1 MLSAHRRPDPFG
13 RKHQGPRRQ
22 EDDGLTSS
30 PSVDTRRRFRY
41 FWVSGIT
48 DVGNF
53 PGTLDVIAVNMKRDL
68 PNEDGRTF

>member
-1 MLSAHRRPDPFG
+1 
-13 RKHQGPRRQ
+13 
-22 EDDGLTSS
+22 
-30 PSVDTRRRFRY
+30 VDTRRRFRY